1 MADFSFQNKTVVF
14 IIKVCSLAGA
24 ERQALGLAAYLKE
37 KYNCKIHFI
46 ATHSNVQTEEFEKFA
61 LSCGVDKIEYYGVP
75 SLAIRKG
82 FTFANFKKTLRAL
95 RYLYRVKSEVKK
107 MKPDVIIPYM
117 NFASKL
123 SALIYKDVGAKY
135 TFWHELGESD
145 NYYYDELEKKAV
157 KQIPFFCANAKDGFN
172 TFIHKYN
179 VKDENCHLL
188 TQYVSFKR
196 VDYDNFKIREEFK
209 IPKDKLI
216 YGMIAHF
223 RDQKHPELLMEAFR
237 KMENG
242 RNVHLLFL
250 GNKDNDIDTLSK
262 YNSLV
267 ALSEKLNIKDKV
279 SLLSGESVEKVL
291 SIIDVGVLVSEFEG
305 APTVLMEYMMYGKPI
320 IATNHVG
327 CKLLMGESEFLV
339 PKNDE
344 NTLREKMITLYEDA
358 NLRESIGKEHLEL
371 VKKYSLENYC
381 LRLKELF
388 EKYT

>member
-1 MADFSFQNKTVVF
+1 MANFSFQNKTVVF

-37 KYNCKIHFI
+37 KYNCKIHFV
-46 ATHSNVQTEEFEKFA
+46 ATHSNLQTEEFKKFA
-61 LSCGVDKIEYYGVP
+61 LLCGVEKFEYYGVP

-82 FTFANFKKTLRAL
+82 FSYMNLKKTLRAL
-95 RYLYRVKSEVKK
+95 KYLYIVKSNIKK

-179 VKDENCHLL
+179 VQEKNCHLL

-196 VDYDNFKIREEFK
+196 VDYDNNKIREEFN

-223 RDQKHPELLMEAFR
+223 RDQKHPELLMEAFS
-237 KMENG
+237 KMENN

-250 GNKDNDIDTLSK
+250 GNKDNDASTLAK

-305 APTVLMEYMMYGKPI
+305 APTVLMEYMLYGKPI
-320 IATNHVG
+320 IATDHVG

-339 PKNDE
+339 PKNDV
-344 NTLREKMITLYEDA
+344 NTLRERMISLYENA
-358 NLRESIGKEHLEL
+358 NLRESIGKEYLEL

-381 LRLKELF
+381 LRFKELF
-388 EKYT
+388 EKYS

>member
-1 MADFSFQNKTVVF
+1 MADFNFQNKTVVF

-46 ATHSNVQTEEFEKFA
+46 ATHSNEQTEEFQKFA
-61 LSCGVDKIEYYGVP
+61 FSCGVDKIHFYGTP
-75 SLAIRKG
+75 SLSIRKG
-82 FTFANFKKTLRAL
+82 YTYTNLKKTIRAL
-95 RYLYRVKSEVKK
+95 RYLNKVKTEVKK

-157 KQIPFFCANAKDGFN
+157 EQTPFFCANAKDGFN
-172 TFIHKYN
+172 TFIHKYSI
-179 VKDENCHLL
+179 KEENCHLL

-196 VDYDNFKIREEFK
+196 VDFDKIQVREEFN
-209 IPKDKLI
+209 IPNDKLI

-223 RDQKHPELLMEAFR
+223 RDQKHPELLMEAFS
-237 KMENG
+237 KMESN
-242 RNVHLLFL
+242 RDVHLLFL
-250 GNKDNDIDTLSK
+250 GNKDNDSSTLAK
-262 YNSLV
+262 YKSLV
-267 ALSEKLNIKDKV
+267 ALSEKLNIEDKV
-279 SLLSGESVEKVL
+279 SLLSGKSVEKVL
-291 SIIDVGVLVSEFEG
+291 SVIDVGVLVSEFEG
-305 APTVLMEYMMYGKPI
+305 APTVLMEYMLYGKPI
-320 IATNHVG
+320 IATDHVG

-358 NLRESIGKEHLEL
+358 NLRDSIGKEHLEL

-381 LRLKELF
+381 FRLKELF
-388 EKYT
+388 EKYS

>member
-1 MADFSFQNKTVVF
+1 MADFSFHNKTVVF

-46 ATHSNVQTEEFEKFA
+46 ATHSNEQTEEFQKFA
-61 LSCGVDKIEYYGVP
+61 FSCGVDKIHFYGTP
-75 SLAIRKG
+75 SLSIRKG
-82 FTFANFKKTLRAL
+82 YTYTNLKKTIRAL
-95 RYLYRVKSEVKK
+95 RYLNKVKTEVKK

-123 SALIYKDVGAKY
+123 AALIYKDVGAKY

-157 KQIPFFCANAKDGFN
+157 EQIPFFCANAKDGFN

-179 VKDENCHLL
+179 IKEENCHLL

-196 VDYDNFKIREEFK
+196 VDFDKIQVREEFN
-209 IPKDKLI
+209 IPNDKLI

-223 RDQKHPELLMEAFR
+223 RDQKHPELLMEAFS
-237 KMENG
+237 KMESN
-242 RNVHLLFL
+242 RDVHLLFL
-250 GNKDNDIDTLSK
+250 GNKDNDSSTLAK

-267 ALSEKLNIKDKV
+267 ALSEKLNIEDKI
-279 SLLSGESVEKVL
+279 SLLSGKSVEKVL
-291 SIIDVGVLVSEFEG
+291 SVIDVGVLVSEFEG
-305 APTVLMEYMMYGKPI
+305 APTVLMEYMLYGKPI
-320 IATNHVG
+320 IATDHVG
-327 CKLLMGESEFLV
+327 CKLLIGESEFLV

-358 NLRESIGKEHLEL
+358 NLRDSIGKEHLEL

-381 LRLKELF
+381 FRLKELF
-388 EKYT
+388 EKYS